1 MKLPKI
7 ESEGNKQI
15 ISLLT
20 YLKEGTLRVPRFQRD
35 FVWERGKIVALL
47 DSIYKE
53 YPIGSFFL
61 WETTGK
67 YNLFYRDLPELGIT
81 PPKPREDEKLKFI
94 LDGQQRICSLY
105 AAWYGVRVEFKDGN
119 KTKLVDC
126 SQICLD
132 LDYYK
137 KEPDDNGSQSV
148 FEVKHESDRYIPLY
162 KVLGEDHMQLF
173 RTLTPE
179 RQEVFMEC
187 HRIFTTYPLSV
198 VTVYNVELNNASVIF
213 ERINQGGKKLSLFD
227 LVVASTWGEDFD
239 LKEKYNEL
247 RERIASKGFGDIT
260 PEVVTHAISLI
271 LKGFCSKIYQLQL
284 KRDEIKDNWD
294 EIANAIEL
302 SVEHLSANLGV
313 RIFEFTPYPSF
324 IPLLAY
330 LYFKTDGRALSKEM
344 TDVVHEW
351 FWRAALSERYTA
363 AMESKMGEDRREIF
377 DRLLNDKEVKINFTI
392 TADEEKI
399 ATTTI
404 GTKSALRNAI
414 FCMLASRNPRH
425 FETNGIIPM
434 DHKYYSSFNSPEKHH
449 IFPRRYLS
457 RNKIGGENLI
467 ANFCFIPA
475 ELNKEILDQK
485 PSDYFAHYQSENSE
499 FNDTL
504 DTHLLNYS
512 DAIRENDY
520 RVFIK
525 ERAELIKKEFERL
538 TGSKIIQI
546 LGVNANKALDD
557 IELKLRLLINSQLTE
572 KLGKDYWKQ
581 AIPGHIQEKAKIKIT
596 EYLRK
601 NPYITDEKLDSYDRL
616 CQCDV
621 MDYSTIIF
629 THWDSFEQFF
639 GSKYETEKRFITLKD
654 FRNAVK
660 HIKEINFVLQREAE
674 AAIEWFSQVLRGVKG
689 EEEDVDD
696 VKVSVTKPPE
706 TDEETIA
713 RVQSEFVKQAVKT
726 IPEWVDKDF
735 PNGEVYIS
743 KGGAGSYH
751 SIKREDGELLLFYY
765 YANNWVYGELGSST
779 PDEVNALKAGLSK
792 PQSILERDNQYH
804 SVRFRIFDDSDL
816 KVVQGIIRNKVT
828 NTKS

>member
-35 FVWERGKIVALL
+35 FVWERSKIVALL

-105 AAWYGVRVEFKDGN
+105 AAWHGVRVEFKDGN

-137 KEPDDNGSQSV
+137 KEPDDNGNQSV
-148 FEVKHESDRYIPLY
+148 FEVKRESDRYIPLY
-162 KVLGEDHMQLF
+162 KVLGEDHMQMF
-173 RTLTPE
+173 RKLSPE

-239 LKEKYNEL
+239 LKENYNQL
-247 RERIASKGFGDIT
+247 RERIASKGFGDIS

-284 KRDEIKDNWD
+284 KKEEIKENWN

-302 SVEHLSANLGV
+302 AVEHLSANLGV
-313 RIFEFTPYPSF
+313 KIFEFTPYPSF

-351 FWRAALSERYTA
+351 FWKSSLSERYTA

-377 DRLLNDKEVKINFTI
+377 DKLLNGKDVKINFAI

-399 ATTTI
+399 ATATI

-414 FCMLASRNPRH
+414 FCMLARRNPRH
-425 FETNGIIPM
+425 FKTNGLIPM
-434 DHKYYSSFNSPEKHH
+434 DRHFYSSFNSPEKHH
-449 IFPRRYLS
+449 IFPRRFLS
-457 RNKIGGENLI
+457 KNRIGGENLI

-485 PSDYFAHYQSENSE
+485 PSDYFAHYQNENPE

-504 DTHLLNYS
+504 ETHLINYG
-512 DAIRENDY
+512 DAIKEDNY
-520 RVFIK
+520 KLFIK
-525 ERAELIKKEFERL
+525 ERAEAIKREFERL

-557 IELKLRLLINSQLTE
+557 IELKLRLLINSQLSE
-572 KLGKDYWKQ
+572 KIGKDYWNQ
-581 AIPGHIQEKAKIKIT
+581 VVPGDIQGKVKVKLA

-601 NPYITDEKLDSYDRL
+601 NPYVVEEKLDAYDRL

-621 MDYSTIIF
+621 MDYSNIILKNWE
-629 THWDSFEQFF
+629 HFEIFF

-674 AAIEWFSQVLRGVKG
+674 AAIEWFAQVLRGVKG
-689 EEEDVDD
+689 DDDNEEE

-706 TDEETIA
+706 TEDETIA
-713 RVQSEFVKQAVKT
+713 RVKDEFVKKAVT
-726 IPEWVDKDF
+726 SIPQWVDEEF
-735 PNGEVYIS
+735 PDGDVYIS

-751 SIKREDGELLLFYY
+751 SIKRGEELLLFYY
-765 YANNWVYGELGSST
+765 YANHWVYGELGSST
-779 PDEVNALKAGLSK
+779 PEIVEQLKNGLSH
-792 PQSILERDNQYH
+792 PDSVLVRDNQYQ
-804 SVRFRIFDDSDL
+804 SVRFRLYNDEDL
-816 KVVQGIIRNKVT
+816 RLVQKIISNKV
-828 NTKS
+828 NKQ

>member
-15 ISLLT
+15 ISLLS

-35 FVWERGKIVALL
+35 FVWERSKIVALL

-81 PPKPREDEKLKFI
+81 PPQPRADEKLKYI
-94 LDGQQRICSLY
+94 LDGQQRICSLF
-105 AAWYGVRVEFKDGN
+105 AAWYGIRVEFKDGN

-137 KEPDDNGSQSV
+137 KDPDDNGNQSV
-148 FEVKHESDRYIPLY
+148 FEVKRESERYIPLY

-173 RTLTPE
+173 RKLSPE

-247 RERIASKGFGDIT
+247 RDRIASKGFGEIT

-284 KRDEIKDNWD
+284 KKEEIKSNWN
-294 EIANAIEL
+294 EIAHAIEL
-302 SVEHLSANLGV
+302 AVEHLSANLGV

-351 FWRAALSERYTA
+351 FWKAALSERYTA

-377 DRLLNDKEVKINFTI
+377 DKLLSGKEVKINYAI

-399 ATTTI
+399 ANTTI

-414 FCMLASRNPRH
+414 FCMLARRSPRH
-425 FETNGIIPM
+425 FVTNGIIPM
-434 DHKYYSSFNSPEKHH
+434 DRHFYSSFNSPEKHH

-457 RNKIGGENLI
+457 RNKIGGENLV

-485 PSDYFAHYQSENSE
+485 PSDYFARYEKENPE

-504 DTHLLNYS
+504 ETHLIRYT
-512 DAIRENDY
+512 DAIKENDY
-520 RVFIK
+520 KTFIK
-525 ERAELIKKEFERL
+525 ERAEAIKKEFERL

-557 IELKLRLLINSQLTE
+557 IELKLRLLINSQLVE
-572 KLGKDYWKQ
+572 KIGKDYWNI
-581 AIPGHIQEKAKIKIT
+581 AIPGDIQGKTKTKIA

-601 NPYITDEKLDSYDRL
+601 NPYITEDKLDSYDRL
-616 CQCDV
+616 CQCDI
-621 MDYSTIIF
+621 MDYSNIILK
-629 THWDSFEQFF
+629 HWEHFEVFF

-660 HIKEINFVLQREAE
+660 HVKEINFVLQREAE
-674 AAIEWFSQVLRGVKG
+674 AAIEWFSQILRGVKG
-689 EEEDVDD
+689 EEENVEE
-696 VKVSVTKPPE
+696 VKVRVTKPPE

-713 RVQSEFVKQAVKT
+713 RVKSEFVKKAVKI
-726 IPEWVDKDF
+726 IPEWIDAEF
-735 PNGEVYIS
+735 PDGEIAIT
-743 KGGAGSYH
+743 KGNAGSYH
-751 SIKREDGELLLFYY
+751 SIKQGEELILFYY
-765 YANNWVYGELGSST
+765 YANHWVYGELQST
-779 PDEVNALKAGLSK
+779 TSDELQTLKERLSK
-792 PQSILERDNQYH
+792 PDSILARDSQYNQ
-804 SVRFRIFDDSDL
+804 VRFRLWNEDDL
-816 KVVQGIIRNKVT
+816 KVVQEIIGNRVKNLV
-828 NTKS
+828 S